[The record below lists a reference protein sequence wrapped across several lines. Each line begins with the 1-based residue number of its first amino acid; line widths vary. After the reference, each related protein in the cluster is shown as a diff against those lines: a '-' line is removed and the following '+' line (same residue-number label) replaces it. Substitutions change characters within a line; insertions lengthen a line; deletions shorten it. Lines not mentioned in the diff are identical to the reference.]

1 MASLR
6 KTIVKTG
13 APRWQ
18 VRWRQDGRSV
28 SETFPTKPGAIKFRG
43 LVDAAGQRYPQGWV
57 PGRGFAPQ
65 DALARPTLAQWFA
78 RAIDSRP
85 GANDRTRSDYRRDF
99 AGHVPAWLAD
109 KPIEAITREDVGKWL
124 IELTSSLAP
133 KTIHNI
139 HGMVSSVM
147 KDAQIDGLLTLNP
160 FQGRSKSVPVRHEE
174 MVFLTPTEFAI
185 FLGFVSERYRPLVTF
200 LFGTGLRWSEATALR
215 TEHVD
220 LARERLFVVT
230 AWKRQQP
237 GKGYLS
243 LDPKSARSR
252 RTVTLTPRL
261 SGILASATYGKAPG
275 DLVFVNKAGHRISS
289 GTFYNRVWDVARKK
303 AEAAGFAKH
312 PRVHDLRHSHAAVLL
327 SGGQPALAVSRR
339 LGHASIAIT
348 SDLYGHLLPEV
359 DVALLGLLGEAGL

>member
-6 KTIVKTG
+6 KTITKAG

-28 SETFPTKPGAIKFRG
+28 SETFPTESGAIKFRG

-57 PGRGFAPQ
+57 PGRGFAP
-65 DALARPTLAQWFA
+65 ALARPTLAQWFA

-85 GANDRTRSDYRRDF
+85 GANIRTRSDYRRDF
-99 AGHVPAWLAD
+99 AGHVPPWLAD
-109 KPIEAITREDVGKWL
+109 KPIEAITREDAGKWL
-124 IELTSSLAP
+124 TGLQDTLAP

-147 KDAQIDGLLTLNP
+147 KDAQADGLLTRNP
-160 FQGRSKSVPVRHEE
+160 FAGQLKAVPVRHEE
-174 MVFLTPTEFAI
+174 MVFLTPAEFAT
-185 FLGFVSERYRPLVTF
+185 FLGFVSDHYRPLVTF

-220 LARERLFVVT
+220 LAGERIFVVT
-230 AWKRQQP
+230 AWKRQP
-237 GKGYLS
+237 GKGPLS
-243 LDPKSARSR
+243 LDPKSVRSR
-252 RTVTLTPRL
+252 RTVTLTARL
-261 SGILASATYGKAPG
+261 SDLLASATYGKAAG
-275 DLVFVNKAGHRISS
+275 ELVFANKAGHRISS
-289 GTFYNRVWDVARKK
+289 GTFYNGVWDVARER
-303 AEAAGFAKH
+303 AEAAGFGKH

-327 SGGQPALAVSRR
+327 SGGQPVLAVSRR
-339 LGHASIAIT
+339 LGHASAAIT

-359 DVALLGLLGEAGL
+359 DVALVSLLGEAGL

>member
-6 KTIVKTG
+6 KSATKAG

-28 SETFPTKPGAIKFRG
+28 SETFPTESGAIKFRG

-57 PGRGFAPQ
+57 PGRGFSAPQ
-65 DALARPTLAQWFA
+65 GGPTLVQWFG

-85 GANDRTRSDYRRDF
+85 GANNRTRSDYRRDF

-124 IELTSSLAP
+124 VELASTLAP

-147 KDAQIDGLLTLNP
+147 KDAQTDGLLTRNP

-174 MVFLTPTEFAI
+174 MVFLTPGEFTT
-185 FLGFVSERYRPLVTF
+185 FLEFVTAYYRPLVTF

-215 TEHVD
+215 KEQVD
-220 LARERLFVVT
+220 LQGARLFVVT
-230 AWKRQQP
+230 AWKRQP
-237 GKGYLS
+237 GQGPLS
-243 LDPKSARSR
+243 LEPKSARSR
-252 RTVTLTPRL
+252 RTVTLTARL
-261 SGILASATYGKAPG
+261 VELLATAVDGKAAS
-275 DLVFVNKAGHRISS
+275 DLVFVNKAGHRIQS
-289 GTFYNRVWDVARKK
+289 GTFYNGVWDPARKR
-303 AEAAGFAKH
+303 AEAAGFGKH

-327 SGGQPALAVSRR
+327 SGGQPVLSVSQR
-339 LGHASIAIT
+339 LGHAGAAIT

-359 DVALLGLLGEAGL
+359 DVALVGLLDDAGL

>member
-6 KTIVKTG
+6 PPTATKTG
-13 APRWQ
+13 AVRWQ
-18 VRWRQDGRSV
+18 VRWRQDGKSV
-28 SETFPTKPGAIKFRG
+28 SETFPTKAGAIKFRG

-57 PGRGFAPQ
+57 PGRGFVNAPAQ
-65 DALARPTLAQWFA
+65 GGPTLAQWFG

-85 GANDRTRSDYRRDF
+85 GANNRTRSDYRRDF

-124 IELTSSLAP
+124 VGLTLAP

-147 KDAQIDGLLTLNP
+147 KDAQIDGLLTRNP
-160 FQGRSKSVPVRHEE
+160 FAGQLKSVPVRHEE
-174 MVFLTPTEFAI
+174 MVFLTPAEFAT
-185 FLGFVSERYRPLVTF
+185 FLGFVSEHYRPLVTF

-215 TEHVD
+215 REHVD
-220 LARERLFVVT
+220 LAGARLFVVT
-230 AWKRQQP
+230 AWKRQP
-237 GKGYLS
+237 GAGPLS

-252 RTVTLTPRL
+252 RTVTLTARL
-261 SGILASATYGKAPG
+261 VELLATAVDGKAAA
-275 DLVFVNKAGHRISS
+275 DLVFVNQAGHRIQG
-289 GTFYNRVWDVARKK
+289 GTFYNKVWDVARQK
-303 AEAAGFAKH
+303 AEAAGFSKH

-327 SGGQPALAVSRR
+327 SGGQPVLAVSRR
-339 LGHASIAIT
+339 LGHASAAIT

-359 DVALLGLLGEAGL
+359 DVALVGLLDDAGL